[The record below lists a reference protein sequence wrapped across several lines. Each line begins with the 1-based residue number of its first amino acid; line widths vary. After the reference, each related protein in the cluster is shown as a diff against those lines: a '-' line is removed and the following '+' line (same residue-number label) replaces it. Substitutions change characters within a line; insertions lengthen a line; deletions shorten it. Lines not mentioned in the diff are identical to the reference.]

1 MKKRRNHILLLILA
15 AVIISLAG
23 IGINYLMA
31 QALPEASAP
40 SLWLWLM
47 QSGTL
52 CGVALFEAIISA
64 HRTKQQGIRR
74 LVLYLF
80 LTAGIAVAVCWNV
93 PRLYLNAP
101 SFVGSLVLHLIGAL
115 FGTMV
120 LSCCVFSEQP
130 LPPLSSVLPAE
141 VEVIE

>member
-1 MKKRRNHILLLILA
+1 MKKRRNQTLLLILA
-15 AVIISLAG
+15 AVIIPLAG

-31 QALPEASAP
+31 QALPKATAP
-40 SLWLWLM
+40 FLWLWLL
-47 QSGTL
+47 QLGTL
-52 CGVALFEAIISA
+52 CGVALFEAIMLA
-64 HRTKQQGIRR
+64 CGTMKQGLWRQ
-74 LVLYLF
+74 VLYLF

-115 FGTMV
+115 FGAMV

-130 LPPLSSVLPAE
+130 LPPLSSVLPAD
-141 VEVIE
+141 VEVVP

>member
-1 MKKRRNHILLLILA
+1 MIKRWKKEALPFAAALGIILA
-15 AVIISLAG
+15 GVG
-23 IGINYLMA
+23 IHTLMA
-31 QALPEASAP
+31 QALPKATAP
-40 SLWLWLM
+40 FLWLWLL
-47 QSGTL
+47 QLGTL
-52 CGVALFEAIISA
+52 CGVALFEAIMLA
-64 HRTKQQGIRR
+64 CGTMKQGLWR